1 MKSRKD
7 YYQVLGVSK
16 GASQDEIKKAYRGM
30 ARKYHP
36 DKNAGDKNAE
46 AKFKEVQEAYDV
58 LKDPAKRRKYDQF
71 GADWEQGDMFGGGG
85 FSGGGNPFGGG
96 GGQGNVD
103 FDNIFNMFEGFFGGR
118 QNPYGQRGYAQRHQM
133 PVRGKDMKGTV
144 TLTLQEAFDGV
155 TKTLKFNGKTLRLK
169 LKPGV
174 RDGQQ
179 LKVKGKGGESK
190 NGGTP
195 GDLYVDIKV
204 NEHPLFTRKEDD
216 LYSTVHTDV
225 FSGMLG
231 AKIKVDTLNGS
242 LGFTIPKGSSSG
254 KKFRLKGKGM
264 PKYSHSGSF
273 GDLYITLELDTPENL
288 TPEQEETL
296 RNLKQQL

>member
-7 YYQVLGVSK
+7 YYQVLGISK

-58 LKDPAKRRKYDQF
+58 LKDPAKRKKYDQF

-85 FSGGGNPFGGG
+85 YAGGGNPFGGG
-96 GGQGNVD
+96 QGSVD
-103 FDNIFNMFEGFFGGR
+103 FDDIFNMFEGFFGGR

-155 TKTLKFNGKTLRLK
+155 TKTLKFNGRTLRLK

-179 LKVKGKGGESK
+179 LKVKGKGGEGK
-190 NGGTP
+190 NGGTH

-231 AKIKVDTLNGS
+231 AKIKVDTLSGS
-242 LGFTIPKGSSSG
+242 LGFTVPKGSSSG
-254 KKFRLKGKGM
+254 KKFRLRGKGM
-264 PKYSHSGSF
+264 PKYSHLGSF
-273 GDLYITLELDTPENL
+273 GDLYITLELVTPENL
-288 TPEQEETL
+288 TSEQEETL